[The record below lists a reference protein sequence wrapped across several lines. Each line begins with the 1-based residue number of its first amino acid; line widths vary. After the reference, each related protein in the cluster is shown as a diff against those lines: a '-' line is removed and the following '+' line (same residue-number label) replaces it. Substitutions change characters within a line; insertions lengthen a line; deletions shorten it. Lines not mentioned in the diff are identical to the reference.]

1 VNVDKNYI
9 MLLVERGWLELD
21 LAARVLDDAYADY
34 LNRARARALAPLSY
48 PAYRQLLELADEL
61 EREWRARVQ
70 PYVDTGEP
78 MPPLVRG
85 VQRELA
91 RQLDEIDALLGF

>member
-1 VNVDKNYI
+1 MNVDKNYI
-9 MLLVERGWLELD
+9 MLLVERGWLEPD
-21 LAARVLDDAYADY
+21 LAARVLDDAYAAY

-48 PAYRQLLELADEL
+48 SAYRQLLELADEL
-61 EREWRARVQ
+61 EREWRTKVQ
-70 PYVDTGEP
+70 PHIDTGEP

-85 VQRELA
+85 LERELA